1 MPDFSLD
8 LSDATELAE
17 LLQFLR
23 DWLTTDHDRLDPSL
37 TRFVGHPAYGISQLC
52 TDLDRFTF
60 LLGGNDGEPLFN
72 PDPR

>member
-1 MPDFSLD
+1 MPTMNLD
-8 LSDATELAE
+8 LADAIELAE

-23 DWLTTDHDRLDPSL
+23 DWHDTDHDHLDASL
-37 TRFVGHPAYGISQLC
+37 QAFVGHPAYDLDQLG

-72 PDPR
+72 PRP